1 MPEALQIVELAHR
14 TRDTR
19 TTAMKTLTSAFGRT
33 LGCSRTLQ
41 LLVEHA
47 SSVYLPA
54 FFQQVSM
61 SMGNTLL
68 PMFAL
73 RELHSNE
80 ATVGILVSLK
90 AVGLVALNLPAG
102 FLVQRFSVIKA
113 VMAGQLCGVLVLL
126 ATALVSEEIGL
137 IAVTAL
143 SGIGPALYQ
152 TARQTHVRQ
161 TVVRQDRG
169 KAMSLMGGMGRAA
182 QMCGPILGGTCAH
195 YLGYRAAFLL
205 QAGFAAV
212 GALATFCA
220 RAKFRAAAIAATAA
234 AGERGR
240 KSGGSV
246 AHTVWWV
253 RIGAILRR
261 YWRDLGS
268 AGVFCMVLMVRAC
281 GKSIALIGSIRR
293 RNLAAVCCTTYRHNG
308 PHGMQSSLSRA
319 TTSASPR
326 WTLAW
331 WYVIRLRRAQSAHAP
346 RTHDAM
352 CRIATMGRMPMVPVQ
367 RLAAGNSALRQL
379 S

>member
-1 MPEALQIVELAHR
+1 MPGPQFPGNMPEALQIVELAHR

-19 TTAMKTLTSAFGRT
+19 ATAMKTVTLTSAFGRT

-80 ATVGILVSLK
+80 ATVGILVSLTSK

-126 ATALVSEEIGL
+126 ATALVSEEVGL

-169 KAMSLMGGMGRAA
+169 KAMSLLGGMGRAA

-195 YLGYRAAFLL
+195 YLGYRAAFLV

-234 AGERGR
+234 AAR
-240 KSGGSV
+240 
-246 AHTVWWV
+246 
-253 RIGAILRR
+253 
-261 YWRDLGS
+261 
-268 AGVFCMVLMVRAC
+268 
-281 GKSIALIGSIRR
+281 
-293 RNLAAVCCTTYRHNG
+293 
-308 PHGMQSSLSRA
+308 
-319 TTSASPR
+319 
-326 WTLAW
+326 
-331 WYVIRLRRAQSAHAP
+331 
-346 RTHDAM
+346 
-352 CRIATMGRMPMVPVQ
+352 
-367 RLAAGNSALRQL
+367 
-379 S
+379 